1 MRQLRGST
9 EIKIKNCLKQF
20 QVYFLTFS
28 LTTLLHTIEYPTKK
42 FNPISVRN
50 TGMCPQ
56 LIWYFSGFQ
65 PSFCRTYK
73 LLEIFTGLRENII
86 HSSVSQPVACRALVI
101 AQWLCYVQKIRYF
114 EKWLNTSVHI
124 KVGK

>member
-20 QVYFLTFS
+20 QLFFNIFFNNALAQ
-28 LTTLLHTIEYPTKK
+28 LNILQKK
-42 FNPISVRN
+42 FNTISVRN

-56 LIWYFSGFQ
+56 LIWYLCGFQ

-86 HSSVSQPVACRALVI
+86 QSSVSQPVACEALVI

-114 EKWLNTSVHI
+114 NKWFNTSIHI